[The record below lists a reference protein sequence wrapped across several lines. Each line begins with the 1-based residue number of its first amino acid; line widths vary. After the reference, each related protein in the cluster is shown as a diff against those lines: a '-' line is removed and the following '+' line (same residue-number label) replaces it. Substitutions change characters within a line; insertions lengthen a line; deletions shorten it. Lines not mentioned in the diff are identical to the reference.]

1 MNPFYTRLRH
11 RSSLILLRLSLNSL
25 LLYTHIFIYYPFFLG
40 FQDNTVAATRGRVLG
55 GSSVI
60 NYMLN
65 TRGNSIDY
73 DRWSAL
79 GNPGWSFQELLPYF
93 IRLED
98 SHLSTQSEQYH
109 GRGGYQTIE
118 NPTYFSQASHVFVQ
132 AAQEAGFKY
141 RDFNGRYQKGV
152 AYVQGTLRNGRR
164 CSSEKAY
171 LQPAR
176 GRSNLK
182 VLTNARVTKILID
195 AKSKTT
201 HGVEFSR
208 FRRKYLALAS
218 KEVILSAG
226 PLNSPQLLMLSGIG
240 PKEHLKE
247 KGIPLIQNLPV
258 GRKLYDHLAFLG
270 IAFTVNSSI
279 LLSREQVEEPL
290 ALLQFLE
297 TNQGPMASLSMI
309 EAIAFGRTKISRDD
323 KGYPDVE
330 LLFLG
335 GGFQIDRG
343 LIFRK
348 AFRISDDTYNNL
360 FKPLENVPTFQ
371 IFPILLHPQS
381 SGYVKL
387 KSSNPFSW
395 PRAYGNFLNTTNDI
409 ETLLEGIREAQRIIK
424 SPAFQKFN
432 AQLSPYKLPAC
443 GNLIFDSDDYWRCAI
458 RHLSAPF
465 NFDQMGTCKMGPSFD
480 PEAVVD
486 NTLHVHGVKNLRVVD
501 PSVVPLPLSG
511 HTNIPATMIGEKA
524 ADLIKE
530 YWKRFIPTG

>member
-1 MNPFYTRLRH
+1 MVQTAINLKIQLFHHT
-11 RSSLILLRLSLNSL
+11 SL
-25 LLYTHIFIYYPFFLG
+25 LG
-40 FQDNTVAATRGRVLG
+40 FQDSAVAATRGRVLG

-60 NYMLN
+60 NFMLDV
-65 TRGNSIDY
+65 RGNSLDY

-79 GNPGWSFQELLPYF
+79 GNPGWSFKEVFPYF
-93 IRLED
+93 LRLED
-98 SHLSTQSEQYH
+98 SRLSVQSEQYH
-109 GRGGYQTIE
+109 GKGGYQTIE
-118 NPTYFSQASHVFVQ
+118 NPLYFSQASHVFVQ
-132 AAQEAGFKY
+132 AAEEAGFKY

-171 LQPAR
+171 LQSVK

-195 AKSKTT
+195 PSSKTAY
-201 HGVEFSR
+201 GVEFSR
-208 FRRKYLALAS
+208 FRRKYIALAS

-226 PLNSPQLLMLSGIG
+226 PFNSPQLLMLSGVG
-240 PKEHLKE
+240 PRGHLAE
-247 KGIPLIQNLPV
+247 KGIPLIHNLPV

-270 IAFTVNSSI
+270 LAFTLNSSI
-279 LLSREQVEEPL
+279 VLPREQVEDPL

-297 TNQGPMASLSMI
+297 TNQGPMASMSMI
-309 EAIAFGRTKISRDD
+309 EAIAFGRTEASKDV

-335 GGFQIDRG
+335 GGFQTDRG

-348 AFRISDDTYNNL
+348 ALRISDQTYNGL
-360 FKPLENVPTFQ
+360 FKPVENVPTFQ
-371 IFPILLHPQS
+371 IFPVLLHPQS
-381 SGYVKL
+381 SGSVNL
-387 KSSNPFSW
+387 KSNNPFSW
-395 PRAYGNFLNTTNDI
+395 PRAHGNFLNASHDV
-409 ETLLEGIREAQRIIK
+409 ETLLAGIREAQRIVQA
-424 SPAFQKFN
+424 PAFRKYN
-432 AQLSPYKLPAC
+432 AQLLSYKLPVC
-443 GNLIFDSDDYWRCAI
+443 DSFPFDSDHYWRCAI

-465 NFDQMGTCKMGPSFD
+465 NFDQMGSCKMGPSFD

-486 NTLHVHGVKNLRVVD
+486 NTLHVHGIQNLRVVD

-511 HTNIPATMIGEKA
+511 HTNIAATMIGEKA

-530 YWKRFIPTG
+530 YWRRFIANG